1 MHGPGNLFA
10 RRVNTPPGESV
21 GGWTPDTDDE
31 TPRLVRLCGT
41 RSGHLDPLR
50 ACSRQSGVGRRVVRG
65 GQRCRLGHPV
75 LEHQIWLP
83 CLISCVGP
91 WLCRGGTIRPRICG
105 ASSILTAVIHPRDRA
120 GHRDPRDSG
129 GFVAGTDETLDV
141 FDVQHAMLDD
151 VMARARAQGVTNI
164 RAKQGDAQELPYRDG
179 TFDGAYLVGV
189 LGEIPDEHTALRE
202 LRRVLK
208 PNGRLVIGEV
218 FFDPDFVRF
227 SSLKARGGT
236 GLLRVRAEAWRIFLV
251 PGAIPAPPRRSG
263 GASDASAGGLESRHL
278 VRRARAARRV
288 SVRRSVGPAPH
299 GPSATTGSHSGRDR
313 S

>member
-1 MHGPGNLFA
+1 MCDDHLPPLPRGRRGPASRRSTLDLHPSLKSHFERNAQPPGRGVVHGPGNLFA

-129 GFVAGTDETLDV
+129 GFVAGT
-141 FDVQHAMLDD
+141 
-151 VMARARAQGVTNI
+151 RW
-164 RAKQGDAQELPYRDG
+164 DA
-179 TFDGAYLVGV
+179 
-189 LGEIPDEHTALRE
+189 
-202 LRRVLK
+202 
-208 PNGRLVIGEV
+208 
-218 FFDPDFVRF
+218 
-227 SSLKARGGT
+227 
-236 GLLRVRAEAWRIFLV
+236 
-251 PGAIPAPPRRSG
+251 
-263 GASDASAGGLESRHL
+263 
-278 VRRARAARRV
+278 
-288 SVRRSVGPAPH
+288 
-299 GPSATTGSHSGRDR
+299 
-313 S
+313 